1 MTRDRPC
8 PVRACPRS
16 KKLVGAPRRTAAV
29 DKQFHVLTNTWSH
42 PLVIERLGC
51 CGYNVIM
58 KDSLVRARI
67 DEDLKEQAT
76 DVLKQNGLEMS
87 DAIRLFLIQVV
98 RRGGLP
104 FSVHSK
110 RRVPASRRRKSRLAN
125 EMDLD
130 LLNEHRA
137 LSPTERL
144 NAFLTHSRQMA
155 QLQAAGE
162 ALRPSQA

>member
-1 MTRDRPC
+1 M
-8 PVRACPRS
+8 
-16 KKLVGAPRRTAAV
+16 
-29 DKQFHVLTNTWSH
+29 HY
-42 PLVIERLGC
+42 LVIECLGL

-104 FSVHSK
+104 FSVRSK
-110 RRVPASRRRKSRLAN
+110 RRVPAGRRRESRLAN
-125 EMDLD
+125 ELDLD

-144 NAFLTHSRQMA
+144 NVFLTHSRQMA